1 MSLNLDRDE
10 SILGQMTLNLEVS
23 LHSKFTDYLFISRF
37 NSNDN
42 SKPCIVKKFFHVV
55 GIDTAVKWLVR
66 E

>member
-23 LHSKFTDYLFISRF
+23 LHFNLPNTYLSVSFR
-37 NSNDN
+37 SNDN
-42 SKPCIVKKFFHVV
+42 SNPCLLKKFFDIV
-55 GIDTAVKWLVR
+55 GIDTAVKWFVR